1 MSFDLLFVLT
11 LIRGFSFW
19 MFKDIAKRAIAREI
33 DLENTPVSKVMT
45 MNPTFVHA
53 DALAV
58 EALQKMVQ
66 GLCFTWRHI
75 YIICYLLPCFLIFEY
90 KADTFHREIQA
101 FTRGSERRSCRFT

>member
-1 MSFDLLFVLT
+1 
-11 LIRGFSFW
+11 

-66 GLCFTWRHI
+66 GLCFYMEAHT
-75 YIICYLLPCFLIFEY
+75 P
-90 KADTFHREIQA
+90 
-101 FTRGSERRSCRFT
+101 